1 MLNNYNLTSRQFI
14 IGGITLFVLMLVV
27 NLALPMDSLMRAAT
41 IFVGVMGLVL
51 AVIFLVRSRPQPEGP
66 PPEEG

>member
-1 MLNNYNLTSRQFI
+1 MLNNYSLTSRQFI
-14 IGGITLFVLMLVV
+14 IGGIALFMLMLIV
-27 NLALPMDSLMRAAT
+27 NLALPMDGFMRAAT

-51 AVIFLVRSRPQPEGP
+51 AIIFLVRSRPENEGP

>member
-14 IGGITLFVLMLVV
+14 IGGIAVFVLMLIV
-27 NLALPMDSLMRAAT
+27 NLSMPLDGLMRAAT

-51 AVIFLVRSRPQPEGP
+51 AVIFLVRSRPETEGP
-66 PPEEG
+66 PSEEG

>member
-1 MLNNYNLTSRQFI
+1 MLKNYNLTSRQFI
-14 IGGITLFVLMLVV
+14 IGGVALFVLMLIV
-27 NLALPMDSLMRAAT
+27 NLALPIEGLMRAGT

-51 AVIFLVRSRPQPEGP
+51 AVIFLVRSRPQTEGP